1 MLRDKDC
8 KTALEVAEQFNKYE
22 TAQLL
27 RDHAA
32 APAAAQPSCS
42 RRICEYVVQTN
53 KYRAE
58 TEVS

>member
-42 RRICEYVVQTN
+42 RR
-53 KYRAE
+53 RARR
-58 TEVS
+58 SSRRAARFRPGRR